1 MVSNSKDMVR
11 WAKALFEGD
20 VIKQPYLDEMLRSVS
35 TPKQGRDIA
44 GRAYGYGLGVSIVK
58 TNYGT
63 AFRHGGFFP
72 GYNSMLAYFP
82 DFNIAVAMQINS
94 DNAKI
99 EEHFEAIVK
108 MIIGTIASGC
118 IDDTCP

>member
-11 WAKALFEGD
+11 WAKALFEGK
-20 VIKQPYLDEMLRSVS
+20 VIKQPYLDEMLKSVS
-35 TPKQGRDIA
+35 KPTKGKDIS

-82 DFNIAVAMQINS
+82 DFKIAVVQSVVYQAN
-94 DNAKI
+94 
-99 EEHFEAIVK
+99 
-108 MIIGTIASGC
+108 IGIKPQSVRLTE
-118 IDDTCP
+118 